1 MQMKWLVP
9 VLVRVYRDLVT
20 RSPACGPLRDSLSAM
35 RDAHSEYLKSVESCE
50 DGFRSP
56 SLAFNTGL
64 GIAGTALALASIAN
78 KWAQC
83 PKGGL
88 VPCDLCNGIFGFS
101 SYKPKQEQS
110 HEIVNPSA
118 IPCGSCLY

>member
-1 MQMKWLVP
+1 MYRP
-9 VLVRVYRDLVT
+9 VLPFEQVCRDLVA
-20 RSPACGPLRDSLSAM
+20 RSPVCGPLRGSLSVM

-64 GIAGTALALASIAN
+64 GIAGTALALASYTTN

-88 VPCDLCNGIFGFS
+88 VPCDLCTGIFGFS

-110 HEIVNPSA
+110 HESVIPNV

>member
-1 MQMKWLVP
+1 MQMEQLVP

-35 RDAHSEYLKSVESCE
+35 RDMHSEYRKFVESCE
-50 DGFRSP
+50 DGFRGP
-56 SLAFNTGL
+56 SLAVNTGL
-64 GIAGTALALASIAN
+64 GIAGTALALASIAD
-78 KWAQC
+78 KC
-83 PKGGL
+83 PMWGL
-88 VPCDLCNGIFGFS
+88 VPANLRTGIFGFN

-110 HEIVNPSA
+110 HEIVSPSI